1 MKRTLLMLM
10 LALARLGAQE
20 KPDDV
25 VQRLVRLK
33 YADPLSV
40 SSLLRNF
47 GVALT
52 PDQKMMVLA
61 ISGKRSAVETAEA
74 AVKQL
79 DVPGAAQKDI
89 ELTVYFVVGSDL
101 PAGPNDVLVPV
112 PSEIQSTVAA
122 LKTTFPYK
130 SYSMLDTLSLRARA
144 GSSAETS
151 GRIGGDRVTNFQVRS
166 ASLEADG
173 EMIRIE
179 RLHAVL
185 RVLHTISGRQ
195 EYVDTGITTEVVDVK
210 AGQKLVVGRASLEGP
225 GKALFL
231 VLIARVAQ

>member
-1 MKRTLLMLM
+1 MKRILLMLM

-33 YADPLSV
+33 YADPIAV
-40 SSLLRNF
+40 SGLLRNF
-47 GVALT
+47 GVNLI
-52 PDQKMMVLA
+52 PDQKMMVLS
-61 ISGKRSAVETAEA
+61 ISGKRSAVDTAEA

-89 ELTVYFVVGSDL
+89 ELTVYFVIASDA
-101 PAGPNDVLVPV
+101 PAAPNDVPV

-130 SYSMLDTLSLRARA
+130 SYSMLDTLSLRTRA

-151 GRIGGDRVTNFQVRS
+151 GRIGPDRVTNFQVRS
-166 ASLEADG
+166 ASMEADG
-173 EMIRIE
+173 EMIRID

-185 RVLHTISGRQ
+185 RVLHNFSNRQ